1 MNRKLFFY
9 KNYFN
14 AFFEK
19 QEDEVKQKIDW
30 TLTLIS
36 ELEHIP
42 QKFFKHIEGS
52 NGLYEIRVQVG
63 TNIFRIFSFFDK
75 GNLII
80 VGNGYQKKSQKLS
93 KKELKRAIG
102 IKEEYESNKK

>member
-30 TLTLIS
+30 TLALIS

-42 QKFFKHIEGS
+42 QKFLNIKK
-52 NGLYEIRVQVG
+52 VQMDCMRLE
-63 TNIFRIFSFFDK
+63 FR
-75 GNLII
+75 L
-80 VGNGYQKKSQKLS
+80 
-93 KKELKRAIG
+93 E
-102 IKEEYESNKK
+102 